1 MLTCVIVLWL
11 VVFFL
16 DKIAMTTASVVVK
29 ERVAVFH
36 YPWLSAA
43 TGSSFDIANIYYLVF
58 RQHVLS
64 CF

>member
-36 YPWLSAA
+36 YP
-43 TGSSFDIANIYYLVF
+43 
-58 RQHVLS
+58 
-64 CF
+64 